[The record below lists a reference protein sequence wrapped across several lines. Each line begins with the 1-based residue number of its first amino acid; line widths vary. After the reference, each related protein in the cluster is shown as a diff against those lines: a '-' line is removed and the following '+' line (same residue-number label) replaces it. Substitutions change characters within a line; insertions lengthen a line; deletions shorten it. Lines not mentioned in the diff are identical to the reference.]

1 MADENAETFD
11 QIVTL
16 ASEIVVIKSRLQ
28 QLVGVLNAEARD
40 NKNTQAV
47 QKTETGKGKRAS
59 GGHQSTVS
67 GLEEETSHLSKVLSE
82 LQSVLMKAKIG
93 SSSIK
98 IMQVLLARVDDGI
111 FAFPL
116 GSVNEIVNTHGKDI
130 YSVDGNET
138 LRLRDHALGLISLDK
153 TLGFTRL
160 EAAADIK
167 QRKVVV
173 VSDGTASL
181 GVVIDDLLG
190 EEDIVIKP
198 LPRHFSEVK
207 GVCGASI
214 LGDGKVSLLLDVP
227 AMVSLAQGKK

>member
-1 MADENAETFD
+1 MADDNTDTFD

-28 QLVGVLNAEARD
+28 QLVGVLLTESRD
-40 NKNTQAV
+40 IKSAQAV
-47 QKTETGKGKRAS
+47 QVKEAGKGKRAK
-59 GGHQSTVS
+59 GGLQSTVS
-67 GLEEETSHLSKVLSE
+67 GLDEEISHLSKVLSE

-173 VSDGTASL
+173 VTDGTASL

-198 LPRHFSEVK
+198 LPQHFSEVK

-227 AMVSLAQGKK
+227 ALITLAQGNK